1 VIRELA
7 VPEGLAGQRLDAALA
22 RLLGLSRTKVA
33 ELANQGGVQVNGQ
46 VASKAAQ
53 LKTGDWLRIELDDPP
68 AEPEPVVQLAV
79 VYEDEHLV
87 VVDKPVGVAAHS
99 GPGWDGPTVVGSL
112 LASGHRVAMSGPPER
127 RGVVQRLDVGTSGL
141 MMVAKSEQA
150 YSVLKQ
156 MFRDRAV
163 SKVYHGLV
171 QGLPHDL
178 TGTVDAPIGRLPGA
192 YKFAVVHGGKPS
204 VTHFQLLEALPGAA
218 LLRLDL
224 ETGRTHQIRV
234 HLAAIGHPLVGDPFY
249 GGDPD
254 LAERLGVDRQWL
266 HAVELGFDHPISD
279 LPIRLTTDYPADLTA
294 ALDALRSG

>member
-1 VIRELA
+1 M
-7 VPEGLAGQRLDAALA
+7 PEGLAGQRLDAALA
-22 RLLGLSRTKVA
+22 RLLGLSRTKIA
-33 ELANQGGVQVNGQ
+33 ELAKQGCVQVNGQ
-46 VASKAAQ
+46 VAVKAAQ
-53 LKTGDWLRIELDDPP
+53 LNPGDWLRIELDDPP
-68 AEPEPVVQLAV
+68 TEPEPVAQLTI
-79 VYEDEHLV
+79 VYEDADLV
-87 VVDKPVGVAAHS
+87 VVDKPVGVAAHT

-112 LASGHRVAMSGPPER
+112 LAGGHRVAKSGPPER

-163 SKVYHGLV
+163 SKVYHGLA

-204 VTHFQLLEALPGAA
+204 VTHYQLLEALPGAA

-249 GGDPD
+249 GGDPA
-254 LAERLGVDRQWL
+254 LAQRLGLDRQWL
-266 HAVELGFDHPISD
+266 HAVELGFDHPISG
-279 LPIRLTTDYPADLTA
+279 LPIKLATHYPADLAA
-294 ALDALRSG
+294 ALDALRAS